1 MRMYIPGALLVLVA
15 FATPTTAQELSEIR
29 CGKVFQRAGATTP
42 GFAVDKELR
51 VMEQTAGGDFSAGSA
66 PSGATLKSI
75 FCFRSDIV
83 PAPGDYKVVNAGYPL
98 MIYARDNERLRIA
111 VLETADGR
119 LQYRGVGGTKFDP
132 ALRARIQQVLDDSV
146 PKFMPRPVVR

>member
-1 MRMYIPGALLVLVA
+1 
-15 FATPTTAQELSEIR
+15 
-29 CGKVFQRAGATTP
+29 
-42 GFAVDKELR
+42 
-51 VMEQTAGGDFSAGSA
+51 
-66 PSGATLKSI
+66 
-75 FCFRSDIV
+75 
-83 PAPGDYKVVNAGYPL
+83 VVNAGYPL
-98 MIYARDNERLRIA
+98 MIYSRDNERLRIA

>member
-1 MRMYIPGALLVLVA
+1 MRQTILTALLLAVA
-15 FATPTTAQELSEIR
+15 LPAGAQELSEIR
-29 CGKVFQRAGATTP
+29 CGKVYQRAGATTP
-42 GFAVDKELR
+42 GFAVDKDLR
-51 VMEQTAGGDFSAGSA
+51 VMEQTAGGSFNAGA
-66 PSGATLKSI
+66 ARGGATLKSI
-75 FCFRSDIV
+75 FCVRSDIV

-146 PKFMPRPVVR
+146 PKFQPRPVVR

>member
-1 MRMYIPGALLVLVA
+1 MRKTILAALLLSLA
-15 FATPTTAQELSEIR
+15 LPASAQELSEIR
-29 CGKVFQRAGATTP
+29 CGKVFTRDGATTP
-42 GFAVDKELR
+42 GFAVDKDLR
-51 VMEQTAGGDFSAGSA
+51 VMAQTANGGFDAGAA

-98 MIYARDNERLRIA
+98 MIYSRDRERLRIA
-111 VLETADGR
+111 VLETAGGR

-132 ALRARIQQVLDDSV
+132 ALRAKIQQVLDDSV
-146 PKFMPRPVVR
+146 PKFQPRPVVR

>member
-1 MRMYIPGALLVLVA
+1 MRNIIARTLLVFAA
-15 FATPTTAQELSEIR
+15 FTTPALAQELSEIR
-29 CGKVFQRAGATTP
+29 CGKVYQRTGATTP
-42 GFAVDKELR
+42 GFAVDKDLR
-51 VMEQTAGGDFSAGSA
+51 VMEQTAGGSFNAGAA
-66 PSGATLKSI
+66 PGGATLKSI
-75 FCFRSDIV
+75 FCVRSDIV

-132 ALRARIQQVLDDSV
+132 ALRAKIQQVLDDSV
-146 PKFMPRPVVR
+146 PKFQPRPVVR